1 MKLSRALFKILL
13 EDLSKQKQLKER
25 QKEAKRQA
33 LSQEFNYMGYVLLV
47 DGRLQVFF
55 GTEHNKQGYSVITYD
70 PSDKR
75 KRPNIPQY
83 QVEA

>member
-1 MKLSRALFKILL
+1 MKISRKLFETLLNEYSTQRNLKI
-13 EDLSKQKQLKER
+13 R
-25 QKEAKRQA
+25 QREAKRQA
-33 LSQEFNYMGYVLLV
+33 LSPEFNWIGHVLLV

-55 GTEHNKQGYSVITYD
+55 GTEHNEQGYSVITYD